1 MDKKMTQKEVKN
13 SLKVGGISLR
23 AIIFLFTG
31 IGFVLAA
38 ALLFSEAAVTRG
50 YKNMDQAND
59 RYILARQAANDLNA
73 GSDYL
78 TDRARC
84 FAVTGELAYLNDFFE
99 EVKVT
104 KRREN
109 ALVQL
114 ETIQAGS
121 GNSVYESLSKAMDY
135 SNKLMEL
142 ECLSMRLV
150 QEAKGYD
157 DSLVPEEVSSV
168 VPDSEDEALAPAQKM
183 EKAQQLIF
191 DDDYMAYKEL
201 IGSNVSSCTQDL
213 IETSGKELEKASSD
227 MERLLTV
234 RTVLTIA
241 FLLCVLTLVIFIST
255 QIRKPLTTMVELMK
269 TQQTVPPAGAAEL
282 QFVTGMYND
291 ILEENR
297 QKAQQLTYEASH
309 DALTGLY
316 NRSAYEM
323 FRQSMEDDHVALLI
337 VDVDKFKEVND
348 TWGHDVGDRV
358 LKRVAQILR
367 KSFRS
372 VDVICRVGGDE
383 FVVLMTRADS
393 SMKQL
398 VMNKIGAA
406 NMELQNP
413 EDDLPKVSLSVGA
426 AFSDRKNPKGDLFKD
441 ADTALYRVKQAG
453 RNGCMV
459 YE

>member
-121 GNSVYESLSKAMDY
+121 GNSAYESLSKAMDY

>member
-1 MDKKMTQKEVKN
+1 MTQKEVKN

-121 GNSVYESLSKAMDY
+121 GNSAYESLSKAMDY